1 MNLNTMQK
9 KEIILSSFNE
19 FKNIIDKM
27 DDNQIIDLFTDINL
41 MDLSDDLYIIKD
53 NIRYII
59 YKEKILEKLLFI
71 NESFIYYID
80 YYFGLINIMN
90 EELAIKLCDYY
101 YNKNVKITKKI
112 MPFIGIT
119 KRIEL

>member
-1 MNLNTMQK
+1 MQK

-90 EELAIKLCDYY
+90 DIFVVFIVFTIK
-101 YNKNVKITKKI
+101 
-112 MPFIGIT
+112 
-119 KRIEL
+119 